1 MEGRARYNDVEL
13 AEFKQLIEE
22 KLKLATREY
31 DQLMDSLMNRGS
43 NDVVDTSPTYKTLEE
58 GSAVQS
64 KEEMTNMAA
73 RQLKFIQGLQS
84 ALVRIDNKTYGICRV
99 TGKLIPKERLR
110 AVPPQALRGR
120 CKRRKIKSESP
131 ADEQLE
137 TIERNDGTQ
146 PFVRIRFTFSPVC
159 PHFVVDVRRYYPHCL
174 DPRSTY
180 KVQGQDRNA
189 ALPVARCDELV

>member
-43 NDVVDTSPTYKTLEE
+43 NDVVDTSPTYNTLEE

-110 AVPPQALRGR
+110 AVPHATTSIEGKMQE
-120 CKRRKIKSESP
+120 KKNKI
-131 ADEQLE
+131 
-137 TIERNDGTQ
+137 
-146 PFVRIRFTFSPVC
+146 
-159 PHFVVDVRRYYPHCL
+159 
-174 DPRSTY
+174 
-180 KVQGQDRNA
+180 
-189 ALPVARCDELV
+189 